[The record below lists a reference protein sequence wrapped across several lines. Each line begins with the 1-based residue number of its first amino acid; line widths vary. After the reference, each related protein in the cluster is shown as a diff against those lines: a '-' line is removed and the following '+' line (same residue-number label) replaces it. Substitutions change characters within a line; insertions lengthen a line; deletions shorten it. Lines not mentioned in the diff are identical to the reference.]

1 MVSASKTMPS
11 QQSDIKSAIRLP
23 SVLAIGFTGH
33 RSIPDEAKSR
43 ESIRGFLREQKAKT
57 QAIVYGVSSAAA
69 GSDLL
74 FAESCIELEIP
85 LRILL
90 PLSREDFKQDF
101 DAATWLRVEAVVSK
115 AISVEVTGRGENR
128 NEAYYECGVDT
139 VQQSQLLIA
148 VWDGEPSRGMGG
160 TQEIKEFAEK
170 MGKPVIWIHS
180 VTGATQVLNAPE
192 LQELDRLEDTELE
205 FLNGLPDQG
214 VTLASGSRTALA
226 DAWLK
231 KADENAS
238 KSAPQVKRLA
248 SIPIAYTAAAAF
260 FTGAATKL
268 PHTGTWLTLG
278 TVLGVTAIILP
289 SLLRLNQ
296 RQMLWARTRT
306 AAEVCRSV
314 LALWAAPVEE
324 EVIGAE
330 IIPELAGTLR
340 SLNLLKALDS
350 ATNAVSLEEF
360 KARYRRDR
368 VRDQIEYFSRNAERS
383 AKRGGKYRNFS
394 LACIGLA
401 IVMALTIFAI
411 AIAFKQPGMTPV
423 KNWLAVGISAL
434 FQLAT
439 IAGALLIVHDCERR
453 QRRYREFQNWL
464 EQWDAE
470 LVNLQTWSTV
480 LKVAL
485 RIERAL
491 LVELLEWKS
500 LVRNAKLPRK

>member
-1 MVSASKTMPS
+1 MVSASKTMAS

-90 PLSREDFKQDF
+90 PLPREEFKQDF
-101 DAATWLRVEAVVSK
+101 DPATWLRVEAVMSK
-115 AISVEVTGRGENR
+115 AVSVEVTGGGENR

-180 VTGATQVLNAPE
+180 VTGATQVLNEPA

-205 FLNGLPDQG
+205 FLNGLPDAG

-226 DAWLK
+226 EAWLN

-238 KSAPQVKRLA
+238 KSAPQVEAPGFHSNRIHCRG
-248 SIPIAYTAAAAF
+248 SIFYRSRDEVAA
-260 FTGAATKL
+260 
-268 PHTGTWLTLG
+268 
-278 TVLGVTAIILP
+278 
-289 SLLRLNQ
+289 
-296 RQMLWARTRT
+296 
-306 AAEVCRSV
+306 
-314 LALWAAPVEE
+314 
-324 EVIGAE
+324 
-330 IIPELAGTLR
+330 
-340 SLNLLKALDS
+340 
-350 ATNAVSLEEF
+350 
-360 KARYRRDR
+360 
-368 VRDQIEYFSRNAERS
+368 SRN
-383 AKRGGKYRNFS
+383 
-394 LACIGLA
+394 
-401 IVMALTIFAI
+401 MAGDWG
-411 AIAFKQPGMTPV
+411 P
-423 KNWLAVGISAL
+423 
-434 FQLAT
+434 
-439 IAGALLIVHDCERR
+439 
-453 QRRYREFQNWL
+453 
-464 EQWDAE
+464 
-470 LVNLQTWSTV
+470 
-480 LKVAL
+480 
-485 RIERAL
+485 
-491 LVELLEWKS
+491 
-500 LVRNAKLPRK
+500 